1 MSVNNFIP
9 EMWGTLINK
18 ELEKQ
23 LVYKACTNSNYQG
36 EISGQA
42 DRLKIN
48 ELGPISIGNYTKN
61 STSIIYQELAD
72 ASQLLEISQA
82 KYFAMKIDDVD
93 KVQTSP
99 KLLQPA
105 INSAVYAIRDTVDQ
119 YLATMHTDA
128 GITANLG
135 DSTTPIEI
143 NSSNVAEYIIK
154 IGRLLDDNN
163 VPRDGQRFIV
173 IPPFMLEDLVLADV
187 VKSTDNVQTLAN
199 GLVTQYAGFNIRVS
213 NNVVNTASKKYKVI
227 AGHPIACTFASQAGK
242 IESGRLEDSFHD
254 YVRGL
259 YLYGMKVIKP
269 DALACL
275 TANEAAEA
283 V

>member
-9 EMWGTLINK
+9 EIWSSLINK
-18 ELEKQ
+18 ELEKR
-23 LVYKACTNSNYQG
+23 LVYAACTNSNYQG
-36 EISGQA
+36 EIRNQG
-42 DRLKIN
+42 DRVKIN
-48 ELGPISIGNYTKN
+48 ELGPVSIGNYTKN
-61 STSIIYQELAD
+61 STSITYQELDD

-82 KYFAMKIDDVD
+82 KYFAFKIDDVV
-93 KVQTSP
+93 KAQTSP
-99 KLLQPA
+99 KLLKPA
-105 INSAVYAIRDTVDQ
+105 IDSAVYAIQDTIDQ

-128 GITANLG
+128 GITSNLG

-163 VPRDGQRFIV
+163 VPRDNSRFIV

-187 VKSTDNVQTLAN
+187 VKSTDNVQTLQN
-199 GLVTQYAGFNIRVS
+199 GFITQYAGFNIRVS
-213 NNVVNTASKKYKVI
+213 NNVVNTAGKKYKII
-227 AGHPIACTFASQAGK
+227 AGHPIACTFASQAGN

-259 YLYGMKVIKP
+259 YLYGMKVVKP

-283 V
+283 K

>member
-23 LVYKACTNSNYQG
+23 LVFKACTNSNYQG
-36 EISGQA
+36 DIANQG
-42 DRLKIN
+42 DRVKIN

-61 STSIIYQELAD
+61 STSISYQELDD

-82 KYFAMKIDDVD
+82 KYFAFKIDDVD
-93 KVQTSP
+93 KAQTSP

-213 NNVVNTASKKYKVI
+213 NNVVNTASKKYKVL

-259 YLYGMKVIKP
+259 YLYGMKIIRP

>member
-1 MSVNNFIP
+1 MSENFIP
-9 EMWGTLINK
+9 EIWSSLINK

-23 LVYKACTNSNYQG
+23 LVYAACTNSNYQG
-36 EISGQA
+36 EIRNQG
-42 DRLKIN
+42 DRVKIN

-61 STSIIYQELAD
+61 STSITYQELDD
-72 ASQLLEISQA
+72 ASQLLEISQS
-82 KYFAMKIDDVD
+82 KYFAFKIDDVD
-93 KVQTSP
+93 KAQTSP

-105 INSAVYAIRDTVDQ
+105 INSAVYAIKDTIDQ
-119 YLATMHTDA
+119 YLAGMHTDA
-128 GITANLG
+128 GITSNLG

-163 VPRDGQRFIV
+163 IPRDNSRFIV
-173 IPPFMLEDLVLADV
+173 IPPFMLEDLVLADII
-187 VKSTDNVQTLAN
+187 KSTDNVQTAQN
-199 GLVTQYAGFNIRVS
+199 GFITQYAGFNIRVS
-213 NNVVNTASKKYKVI
+213 NNVVNTANKKYKVL
-227 AGHPIACTFASQAGK
+227 AGHPIACTFASQAGN

-259 YLYGMKVIKP
+259 YLYGMKVVKP

>member
-36 EISGQA
+36 EISGQG
-42 DRLKIN
+42 DRVKIN

-61 STSIIYQELAD
+61 STSISYQELDD

-82 KYFAMKIDDVD
+82 KYFAFKIDDVD
-93 KVQTSP
+93 KAQTSP

-143 NSSNVAEYIIK
+143 NSANVAEYIIK

-163 VPRDGQRFIV
+163 VPRDGNRFIV